1 MPVSTPYIPTNITV
15 HLGLP
20 DSSATNV
27 TVPFQEY
34 IYNVASSEIY
44 PTWDE
49 SALRANILAIISYAL
64 NRIYTEYYPSRG
76 YDFNITSTTQ
86 YDQKFIPG
94 RNYFESIVRIVDD
107 IFNDYIRRQGN
118 IEPLAASFCNGTTVT
133 CPGLSQWGSQSLA
146 QQGYNSIQ
154 ILRNYY
160 GNDIELVVD
169 APIQDFQ
176 YSYPGTPL
184 RRGSVGEYV
193 IQVQASINQVA
204 QDYPSIPSL
213 QLDGI
218 FGSATENAVTI
229 FQRTFHL
236 ADDGIVGKATWYRL
250 VQLYV
255 GIRQLNELTSEGQQ
269 FAGISWEYPD
279 AIQEGNSG
287 IKITHLQ
294 YMLAVVSEFI
304 PEVQPPTMTGY
315 FDAQTKASVL
325 DFQTFASLPHT
336 GVVDAAT
343 WDAIYDRFAGIEN
356 TVLEPASYLTPITS
370 FPGQT
375 LRPGMT
381 D

>member
-1 MPVSTPYIPTNITV
+1 MPVSTPYIPTNIIV
-15 HLGLP
+15 HLGTP
-20 DSSATNV
+20 DSNAANV

-94 RNYFESIVRIVDD
+94 RNYFESVIRIVDE

-146 QQGYNSIQ
+146 QQGYNSVQ

-176 YSYPGTPL
+176 YSYAGTPL
-184 RRGSVGEYV
+184 RLGSTGEYV
-193 IQVQASINQVA
+193 VQVQASLNQVA
-204 QDYPSIPSL
+204 QDYPSIPTVA
-213 QLDGI
+213 LDGI
-218 FGSATENAVTI
+218 FGPATENAVRV
-229 FQRTFHL
+229 FQRIFNLTE
-236 ADDGIVGKATWYRL
+236 DGIVGKATWYRL

-255 GIRQLNELTSEGQQ
+255 GIRNLNELSSEGQK
-269 FAGISWEYPD
+269 FVGTTWEYPD
-279 AIQEGNSG
+279 SIKEGDSG
-287 IKITHLQ
+287 VKVTHLQ
-294 YMLAVVSEFI
+294 HMLSVVSEFV
-304 PEVQPPTMTGY
+304 PDVQPPDVSGY
-315 FDAQTKASVL
+315 FNTKTKASVT
-325 DFQTFASLPHT
+325 DFQTFAGLPPT
-336 GVVDAAT
+336 GTVDAAT
-343 WDAIYDRFAGIEN
+343 WDALYDRFAGIEN
-356 TVLEPASYLTPITS
+356 TVLEPGTYLPPITS

-375 LRPGMT
+375 LRTGMN

>member
-20 DSSATNV
+20 ESSAANV
-27 TVPFQEY
+27 TVSFQEY

-49 SALRANILAIISYAL
+49 SALRANILSIISYAL

-94 RNYFESIVRIVDD
+94 RNYFESIVRIVDET
-107 IFNDYIRRQGN
+107 FNDYIRRRGN

-133 CPGLSQWGSQSLA
+133 CSGLSQWGSQSLA
-146 QQGYNSIQ
+146 QQGYNSVQ
-154 ILRNYY
+154 ILQNYY

-204 QDYPSIPSL
+204 QGYPLIPSL

-218 FGSATENAVTI
+218 FGSATENAIII

-236 ADDGIVGKATWYRL
+236 TDDGIVGKATWYRL

-255 GIRQLNELTSEGQQ
+255 GIRQLNELTSAGQQ

-315 FDAQTKASVL
+315 FDEQTKASVL
-325 DFQTFASLPHT
+325 DFQAFASVPRT

-356 TVLEPASYLTPITS
+356 TVLEPGSYLPPITS
-370 FPGQT
+370 FPGQI
-375 LRPGMT
+375 LQPGMT